1 MDEMAETIAHRENA
15 NGVQAFVAVGRFLEA
30 EGWHPRQLEDAPIY
44 QMGFSGESGPITCY
58 AQVRV
63 EEEIL
68 LCYAVAPVQVE
79 EEARPAV
86 AEFVTR
92 ANYGL
97 WVGNFEMDWDDGEV
111 RYKSSLDFEGVA
123 LTPALIRNTISP
135 VVQMMVC
142 YLPGLVGVMAG
153 KLPAQALS
161 EVDAD
166 CNCGE

>member
-1 MDEMAETIAHRENA
+1 MDKMAETIARRENA
-15 NGVQAFVAVGRFLEA
+15 NGVRAFVAVGRFLEQ
-30 EGWHPRQLEDAPIY
+30 EGWYPQQVEDAPIY
-44 QMGFSGESGPITCY
+44 QMSFSGEGGPITCY

-68 LCYAVAPVQVE
+68 LCYAVAPVRVE
-79 EEARPAV
+79 EAARPAV

-97 WVGNFEMDWDDGEV
+97 WTGNFEMDWDDGEV

-123 LTPALIRNTISP
+123 LTPELIRNAISP
-135 VVQMMVC
+135 AVQMMVC
-142 YLPGLVGVMAG
+142 YLPGLLSVIGG
-153 KLPAQALS
+153 RSPAETLAQ
-161 EVDAD
+161 VDAD

>member
-1 MDEMAETIAHRENA
+1 MDESALNGGNA
-15 NGVQAFVAVGRFLEA
+15 NGLQAFVTLGRFLEA
-30 EGWHPRQLEDAPIY
+30 EGWGPEQVEETPIY
-44 QMGFSGESGPITCY
+44 RMSFSGDGGPITCY

-79 EEARPAV
+79 EAGRPAV
-86 AEFVTR
+86 AEFITR

-97 WVGNFEMDWDDGEV
+97 WVGNFELDWGDGEV

-123 LTPALIRNTISP
+123 LTSELVRNAISP

-142 YLPGLVGVMAG
+142 YLPGLMSVIDGLSPVEA
-153 KLPAQALS
+153 LAQ
-161 EVDAD
+161 VDAD
-166 CNCGE
+166 CNCGG

>member
-1 MDEMAETIAHRENA
+1 MGEAALRREGG
-15 NGVQAFVAVGRFLEA
+15 NGLQAFVTLGRFLEI

-44 QMGFSGESGPITCY
+44 QMSFSGESGPITCY

-68 LCYAVAPVQVE
+68 LCYAVAPVRVE
-79 EEARPAV
+79 EALRPAV
-86 AEFVTR
+86 AEFIAR

-97 WVGNFEMDWDDGEV
+97 WIGNFEMDWDDGEV

-123 LTPALIRNTISP
+123 LTPELIRNTISP
-135 VVQMMVC
+135 AVQMMVC
-142 YLPGLVGVMAG
+142 YLPGLLSVIGG
-153 KLPAQALS
+153 RSPAETLAQ
-161 EVDAD
+161 VDAD

>member
-1 MDEMAETIAHRENA
+1 MGEAVLRREGG
-15 NGVQAFVAVGRFLEA
+15 NGLQAFVTLGRFLET
-30 EGWHPRQLEDAPIY
+30 EGWGPEQVEDAPIY
-44 QMGFSGESGPITCY
+44 RVSFSGEGGPITCY

-68 LCYAVAPVQVE
+68 LCYAVAPVRVE
-79 EEARPAV
+79 EALRPAV

-97 WVGNFEMDWDDGEV
+97 WIGNFEMDWSDGEV

-123 LTPALIRNTISP
+123 LTPELIRNAISP
-135 VVQMMVC
+135 AVQMMVC
-142 YLPGLVGVMAG
+142 YLPGLLSVIGG
-153 KLPAQALS
+153 RSPAETLAQ
-161 EVDAD
+161 VDAD

>member
-1 MDEMAETIAHRENA
+1 MGEAVLRRESG
-15 NGVQAFVAVGRFLEA
+15 NGLQGFVTLGRFLEA

-44 QMGFSGESGPITCY
+44 QMSFAGEHGPITCY

-79 EEARPAV
+79 EAARPAV
-86 AEFVTR
+86 AEFITR

-97 WVGNFEMDWDDGEV
+97 WIGNFEMDWDDGEV
-111 RYKSSLDFEGVA
+111 RYKSSLDFEGVV
-123 LTPALIRNTISP
+123 LTGELIRNAISP
-135 VVQMMVC
+135 AVQMMVC
-142 YLPGLVGVMAG
+142 YLPGLLGVMDG
-153 KLPAQALS
+153 KPPAQALS

-166 CNCGE
+166 CNCGG